1 MIVGG
6 HFSRLGHV
14 AVNRSH
20 IWGNCDLGDLFQL
33 EEVSWTCERTSL
45 GTLRCSITGLR
56 SLHLI

>member
-6 HFSRLGHV
+6 NFVRLGHV

-20 IWGNCDLGDLFQL
+20 IWRNCDLGNLFQL
-33 EEVSWTCERTSL
+33 EEVSWTSERTSL
-45 GTLRCSITGLR
+45 GTLQRSITGLR